1 MNNLKLKTAGQ
12 LRAFNQW
19 LVALPRTVKREMLLV
34 ADGVMLPLLL
44 YLAYAIR
51 LGVLQPYIGTWVLFW
66 LVSLITLPLLY
77 MAGFYRA
84 VVRFIGSE
92 MAWTILVCT
101 SIATLAMTAVL
112 YMARIDSVPRSVL
125 IIFWA
130 LAMLYLGGSRFLAR
144 RYLLW
149 SLYGR
154 VDHIPVA
161 IYGAGDCGLQ
171 LAFGLLQTS
180 AYVPYLFI
188 DDNPRLQ
195 GSLIQGIRVV
205 GRKNLERALSRHGI
219 QTVLL
224 AMPSLSRWRRRKILA
239 ELETLGVRVKR
250 VPDLSEVVAGRTRIE
265 DVHDVDIMDLLGRE
279 PVPPDTILLRASVYG
294 RSVMVTG
301 AGGSIGSELCRQI
314 VAQEPS
320 CLVLFERNEYS
331 L

>member
-1 MNNLKLKTAGQ
+1 MNNLKLKTEGQ

-188 DDNPRLQ
+188 DDNPRL
-195 GSLIQGIRVV
+195 
-205 GRKNLERALSRHGI
+205 
-219 QTVLL
+219 
-224 AMPSLSRWRRRKILA
+224 
-239 ELETLGVRVKR
+239 
-250 VPDLSEVVAGRTRIE
+250 
-265 DVHDVDIMDLLGRE
+265 
-279 PVPPDTILLRASVYG
+279 
-294 RSVMVTG
+294 
-301 AGGSIGSELCRQI
+301 
-314 VAQEPS
+314 
-320 CLVLFERNEYS
+320 
-331 L
+331 